1 MYLPHIFI
9 FSAESFQ
16 HKETR
21 IIDLHINVWKN
32 LPKVNFW
39 SYKFGCRTFFTR
51 IARFALHKYLANWCV
66 PFTRFLLKL
75 VLERSFLGHFVIY
88 HRVTMIDVS
97 CVTFFP
103 KAFFWQPRRPIMAR
117 RAGGLAD
124 MAIGLSG
131 MYWCRVWVKK
141 IYIRVI
147 VQHNTPIVLYSYGT
161 RSFRVFRW
169 TTTPQK

>member
-1 MYLPHIFI
+1 MKKISQKSTFGV
-9 FSAESFQ
+9 
-16 HKETR
+16 T
-21 IIDLHINVWKN
+21 N
-32 LPKVNFW
+32 LDV
-39 SYKFGCRTFFTR
+39 GHFFTR

-117 RAGGLAD
+117 RAGSLAD
-124 MAIGLSG
+124 VAIGLSG

-141 IYIRVI
+141 NYIRVI
-147 VQHNTPIVLYSYGT
+147 VQHNTPIVLYSNGT
-161 RSFRVFRW
+161 RYFRVFRW
-169 TTTPQK
+169 IEIKGLCMMKCPSEKLQNLPYFT